1 MSTTRFSSF
10 QNVSARMRQDQ
21 KSTDTVVE
29 RALSVISLSD
39 NGFVFLVIF
48 LCLVVF
54 YTASHSFRISFERAA
69 WVELAWAVSVPHFS
83 LPSPSFPQ
91 WCLPVIQGS
100 ADPRLALCQLGVCQR
115 YTPLHP
121 FSQTLGSGMYTNTF
135 WKDLTVQCKT
145 AVGFNEDSRGSWLF
159 HMLNKLLLLWNTFG
173 EVYYC
178 ADIKC

>member
-10 QNVSARMRQDQ
+10 QNLSAHLGQAQ
-21 KSTDTVVE
+21 KSMDTVVE

-48 LCLVVF
+48 LCLV
-54 YTASHSFRISFERAA
+54 SFRISFERAA
-69 WVELAWAVSVPHFS
+69 WVELAWAVSVLHFS

-121 FSQTLGSGMYTNTF
+121 FSQALGSGMYTNTF

-178 ADIKC
+178 AEIKC